1 MSYALMLFEELFASQ
16 LSVPS
21 SPVHPIKCTTI
32 QMKETEMSDKTETKE
47 GKKTK
52 IMTNSGNTE
61 RREIIKKKK
70 YRKEICIVSS
80 RTRHDTCVS
89 HKLHPVYIVRTM
101 ICSYFG
107 ISFFGFAKNVY
118 LQILYE
124 NIYIHIYIEKK
135 TGHMKYKVLKSSSGI
150 VNPFDRIQARFFG
163 VRNVAPQL
171 LHPPRFLFENQ
182 LKSFCSFS

>member
-61 RREIIKKKK
+61 RREIIRKKKEIQK
-70 YRKEICIVSS
+70 RDMYSIKQNTTSKE
-80 RTRHDTCVS
+80 
-89 HKLHPVYIVRTM
+89 
-101 ICSYFG
+101 
-107 ISFFGFAKNVY
+107 
-118 LQILYE
+118 
-124 NIYIHIYIEKK
+124 
-135 TGHMKYKVLKSSSGI
+135 
-150 VNPFDRIQARFFG
+150 
-163 VRNVAPQL
+163 
-171 LHPPRFLFENQ
+171 
-182 LKSFCSFS
+182 